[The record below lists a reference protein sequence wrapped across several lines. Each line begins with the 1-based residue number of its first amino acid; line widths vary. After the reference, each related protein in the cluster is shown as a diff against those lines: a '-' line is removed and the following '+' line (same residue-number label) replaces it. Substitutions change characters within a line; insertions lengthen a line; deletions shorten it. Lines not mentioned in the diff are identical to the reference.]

1 MEIYLITIITI
12 FSFVIFLAKK
22 LNFYDYPDQRKTH
35 LIPTIN
41 LGGIAVIFSLISSI
55 YFFSYSFYLNTI
67 IIFSFY
73 FAVLGLIDDKINLNP
88 FYRIII
94 QVMIIIY
101 FLNSTDLYISQIFI
115 TDQFA
120 IQLGSFSEIFTILCI
135 MVIINSFN
143 YLDGIDLNLIFI
155 VIIFLLI
162 FTIFFNVLQKK
173 ELIIFAS
180 PIILFSILN
189 SGMLKLPK
197 MFLGDNGSNSIGFLV
212 GSLLLVYNKQAES
225 SFIAQQQ
232 IIWITALV
240 VFEFLA
246 INLSRIK
253 RKVSVLQPGNDH
265 IHYILNNFIKRK
277 IYTVISVSLIMIIF
291 FIIGNL
297 ILYIDLNKSIIFYL
311 LFFIIYFFLRERMI
325 KY

>member
-1 MEIYLITIITI
+1 
-12 FSFVIFLAKK
+12 
-22 LNFYDYPDQRKTH
+22 
-35 LIPTIN
+35 
-41 LGGIAVIFSLISSI
+41 
-55 YFFSYSFYLNTI
+55 
-67 IIFSFY
+67 
-73 FAVLGLIDDKINLNP
+73 
-88 FYRIII
+88 
-94 QVMIIIY
+94 
-101 FLNSTDLYISQIFI
+101 
-115 TDQFA
+115 
-120 IQLGSFSEIFTILCI
+120 
-135 MVIINSFN
+135 
-143 YLDGIDLNLIFI
+143 
-155 VIIFLLI
+155 
-162 FTIFFNVLQKK
+162 
-173 ELIIFAS
+173 
-180 PIILFSILN
+180 
-189 SGMLKLPK
+189 MLKLPK
-197 MFLGDNGSNSIGFLV
+197 IFIGDNGSNSIGFLV
-212 GSLLLVYNKQAES
+212 GSLLLVYTKQAES
-225 SFIAQQQ
+225 SFLAQQQ